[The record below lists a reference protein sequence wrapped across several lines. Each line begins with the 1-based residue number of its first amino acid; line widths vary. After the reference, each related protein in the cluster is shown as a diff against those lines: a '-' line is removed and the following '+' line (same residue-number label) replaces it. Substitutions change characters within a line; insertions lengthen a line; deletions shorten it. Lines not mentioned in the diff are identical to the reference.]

1 MDSNYVEIEI
11 NGRTYYI
18 EADRLP
24 DLAYINNKLVN
35 TSNSTIYL
43 VTDYST
49 ETTYPRI
56 QCSAMSQCRYYG
68 SYSSSYQAVT
78 SNYTLRSNFSIYQI
92 GSNGIQSAILFA
104 LMLILGAKLIW
115 KR

>member
-1 MDSNYVEIEI
+1 MDSNVIEIEI

-24 DLAYINNKLVN
+24 DLSYINGKLVN

-43 VTDYST
+43 VTDYGT
-49 ETTYPRI
+49 ETVYPRI

-78 SNYTLRSNFSIYQI
+78 SNYTLISKFSIYQI
-92 GSNGIQSAILFA
+92 GSNGIQSAMLFILV
-104 LMLILGAKLIW
+104 LILGVRLIW

>member
-1 MDSNYVEIEI
+1 MDSNVVEIEI
-11 NGRTYYI
+11 NGRKYYI

-24 DLAYINNKLVN
+24 DLAYINGKLVN

-49 ETTYPRI
+49 ETVYPRI
-56 QCSAMSQCRYYG
+56 QCSSMSQCRYYG
-68 SYSSSYQAVT
+68 SYNSSYQAVT
-78 SNYTLRSNFSIYQI
+78 SNYTVTSKFSIYQI

-104 LMLILGAKLIW
+104 LILILGMRLIW

>member
-1 MDSNYVEIEI
+1 MDENVIQIEI

-24 DLAYINNKLVN
+24 DLKYIDGRLVN
-35 TSNSTIYL
+35 ISNSTLYL
-43 VTDYST
+43 VSNFDVT
-49 ETTYPRI
+49 TTYPRI

-68 SYSSSYQAVT
+68 SSSSSYSAVT
-78 SNYTLRSNFSIYQI
+78 SDYRLVSDFSIYQI
-92 GSNGIQSAILFA
+92 GSSGIQSAILFI
-104 LMLILGAKLIW
+104 LILILGVRLIW

>member
-1 MDSNYVEIEI
+1 MDSNVIEIEI

-18 EADRLP
+18 EADRLA

-35 TSNSTIYL
+35 TSNSAIYL
-43 VTDYST
+43 VTDYGT
-49 ETTYPRI
+49 ETVYPRI

-78 SNYTLRSNFSIYQI
+78 QNYTVTSKFSIYQI
-92 GSNGIQSAILFA
+92 GSNGIQSAILFI
-104 LMLILGAKLIW
+104 LILLLGARFIW

>member
-1 MDSNYVEIEI
+1 MDSNVIEIEI

-35 TSNSTIYL
+35 TSNDTIYL
-43 VTDYST
+43 VSDYDVQT
-49 ETTYPRI
+49 VYPRI

-78 SNYTLRSNFSIYQI
+78 SNYTVQSKFSIYQI
-92 GSNGIQSAILFA
+92 GQNGIQSAMLFV
-104 LMLILGAKLIW
+104 LVLILGVRLIW